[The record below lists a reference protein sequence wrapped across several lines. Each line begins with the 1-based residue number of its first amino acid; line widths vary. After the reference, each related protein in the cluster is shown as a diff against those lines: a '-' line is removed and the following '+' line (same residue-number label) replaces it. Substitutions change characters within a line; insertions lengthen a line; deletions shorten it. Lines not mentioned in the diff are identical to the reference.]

1 MAKIE
6 ISTIREQAHNLIEL
20 NSGYLLYQNKNYED
34 LEFDIVKIPTL
45 SFIVSAVFNDVKVT
59 LHYGSK
65 AEGDCSCNL
74 NGLCRHEVCLF
85 FILKDKLNE
94 IFKDKKSEEEFFS
107 NARQDEF
114 MQELMEINITRSV
127 YLYDIVPIISIV
139 SKRFIL
145 SFEFNCQNSTKRIDD
160 VPSFLSSVEIK
171 KSLEIN
177 QNKYL
182 LDYKYATPRTQK
194 FLDLCFLN
202 IHSMNVELGQTYIN
216 SEFITFIYS
225 IYKDSILYSYN
236 SYMKKIDFKEEL
248 PPIKIIVDNK
258 RLSLNNLN
266 FQIIKTHSK
275 AFVFMSDYCYV
286 IGGADKLYQSLLYN
300 LKENKS
306 IDLNDNNF
314 EIFLNNIYPL
324 YQKQITCL
332 DYHPTKEIKID
343 TYLDYNN
350 KKLSLKYVGDFK
362 DDTFYLKKKNYK
374 LLIRNFGFTKSNN
387 YTIIDFDLICDII
400 YNRLDLF
407 RKYGDVFLS
416 KSITDMKFV
425 KMSSQKLN
433 FKLSESIISLS
444 FDNMCFDPSE
454 LRDILICY
462 KKGCNYLELK
472 DGAILSIDHDTVS
485 LYDDLVSEIGI
496 QDSSLEIKLP
506 LYQAYFISSRYK
518 ELIESNNLIDGFSA
532 DLIDYKNTDV
542 YPSKEIDSVLRDY
555 QREGYRWLYVLAKY
569 GLGGV
574 LADDMG
580 LGKTLEVISLLDS
593 LPRDRAYLIVAP
605 TSLIFNWQMEFK
617 KFAPWLDVEVI
628 YGVSRSMDTI
638 KEAYRKNKILITSYE
653 TIRMDIE
660 KYEGLKFKSMI
671 IDEAQFIK
679 NPDALKSKAV
689 KRINAESKFALTAT
703 PIENSLLD
711 LWSIFDYVL
720 PGYLKGKSD
729 FIKQYENFTNPVLLA
744 DLNKKTSPFVLRR
757 LKGDVLDLEDKV
769 ENYSFSFMTDEERKL
784 YEAYLNEARKE
795 IATGDYKISYVLSMI
810 TRLRELACEPRLFLD
825 NVTAPNSKMDLLMEI
840 IEEKQNDGHKILVY
854 SQFSSIFLYMQKRL
868 EEKKIKYFVLTG
880 KTNPSDRVKMVDE
893 FNSNEDIKVFLISL
907 KAGGTGLNLTS
918 ADTVIH
924 YDPWWNL
931 AAMNQATDRAHR
943 LGQKNIVHV
952 IKMINKNTIE
962 ERIVDLQNKKKFL
975 SDEVINDNDV
985 IMHLSKD
992 DIKELFK

>member
-6 ISTIREQAHNLIEL
+6 ISTIREHAHNLVEL
-20 NSGYLLYQNKNYED
+20 NAGYLLYQNKEYED
-34 LEFDIVKIPTL
+34 FEFEIIKIPTL
-45 SFIVSAVFNDVKVT
+45 SFIASAVFNDNKVT
-59 LHYGSK
+59 LHYSNK
-65 AEGDCSCNL
+65 VDGDCSCKL
-74 NGLCRHEVCLF
+74 GGLCRHEVCLF

-94 IFKDKKSEEEFFS
+94 IFKDKKSEEEFFL

-139 SKRFIL
+139 GKDIHL
-145 SFEFNCQNSTKRIDD
+145 AFEFQCQNSVTRINDI
-160 VPSFLSSVEIK
+160 PSFLSQVETK
-171 KSLEIN
+171 HSLEIN
-177 QNKYL
+177 NNKYL
-182 LDYKYATPRTQK
+182 LDYKYATAQTQK

-202 IHSMNVELGQTYIN
+202 VHAMRVELGETVIN
-216 SEFITFIYS
+216 SEFMTFIYS
-225 IYKDSILYSYN
+225 IYKDSIFYSYN
-236 SYMKKIDFKEEL
+236 SYMKRIEFKEQL

-266 FQIIKTHSK
+266 FQLIKTHSK

-286 IGGADKLYQSLLYN
+286 IGGSDKLLQSLLNN
-300 LKENKS
+300 LIDTKS
-306 IDLNDNNF
+306 LDLNDNNF

-324 YQKQITCL
+324 YSGQITYL

-343 TYLDYNN
+343 TYLDYKN
-350 KKLSLKYVGDFK
+350 KKLSLKYTGDFK

-374 LLIRNFGFTKSNN
+374 LLIRNFGFTKSNE
-387 YTIIDFDLICDII
+387 YTISDFDLICDII
-400 YNRLDLF
+400 NNRLELF
-407 RKYGDVFLS
+407 KQYGDVYLS
-416 KSITDMKFV
+416 KSISDLKFV
-425 KMSSQKLN
+425 RMNSQKLN
-433 FKLSESIISLS
+433 FKLSDSIISLS
-444 FDNMCFDPSE
+444 FDGMSFSAAE
-454 LRDILICY
+454 LNDILICY
-462 KKGCNYLELK
+462 KNNSHYVELTS
-472 DGAILSIDHDTVS
+472 GEILSIDHETAELFS
-485 LYDDLVSEIGI
+485 DLVSELGI
-496 QDSSLEIKLP
+496 TDITKEVKLP

-518 ELIESNNLIDGFSA
+518 DLIESNNLLDDFSH
-532 DLIDYKNTDV
+532 DLINYKSIET
-542 YPSKEIDSVLRDY
+542 YPTKKINDILRDY

-569 GLGGV
+569 SLGGI

-580 LGKTLEVISLLDS
+580 LGKTLEIISLIDS
-593 LPRDRAYLIVAP
+593 LPRDEAYLIVAP
-605 TSLIFNWQMEFK
+605 TSLIFNWQMEFE

-628 YGVSRSMDTI
+628 YGVSRSADKI
-638 KEAYRKNKILITSYE
+638 KEAYDNHKILITSYE
-653 TIRMDIE
+653 TIRMDIN
-660 KYEGLKFKSMI
+660 KYDGLEFKTMV

-679 NPDALKSKAV
+679 NPDALKSIAV
-689 KRINAESKFALTAT
+689 KKINAKSKFALTGT

-711 LWSIFDYVL
+711 LWSIFDYAL
-720 PGYLKGKSD
+720 PGYLRGKSE

-744 DLNKKTSPFVLRR
+744 ELNKKTSPFVLRR

-784 YEAYLNEARKE
+784 YEAYLMQARTE
-795 IATGDYKISYVLSMI
+795 ISSGDYKISHVLSLL

-825 NVTAPNSKMDLLMEI
+825 NVDTPNSKMDLLMEI
-840 IEEKQNDGHKILVY
+840 IDEKQASGHKMLVF
-854 SQFSSIFLYMQKRL
+854 SQFTSIFPFMQKRL
-868 EEKKIKYFVLTG
+868 DDMGIKYQVLTG
-880 KTNPSDRVKMVDE
+880 KTNPSERMELVNE
-893 FNSNEDIKVFLISL
+893 FNNNNDIKVFLISL

-962 ERIVDLQNKKKFL
+962 DRIVELQNKKKFL
-975 SDEVINDNDV
+975 SDEVINDND
-985 IMHLSKD
+985 IMMQLSKD